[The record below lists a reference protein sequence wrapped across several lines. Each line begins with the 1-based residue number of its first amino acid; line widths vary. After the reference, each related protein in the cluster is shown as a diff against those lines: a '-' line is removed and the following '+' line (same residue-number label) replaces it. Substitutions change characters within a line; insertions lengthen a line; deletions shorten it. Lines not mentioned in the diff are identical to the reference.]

1 VDDDHPQQAVVTG
14 RFESGKSHNRHMA
27 NTARWF
33 VTGAAV
39 AVIASFPLAAI
50 SALVFRFPIP
60 FGGYASG
67 PDAVIPAL
75 TATLFYGAL
84 GGFAVQAALGGI
96 AGVIAG
102 RQSGAA
108 VAPAWRQCV
117 GWAIVGALPGV
128 LALSVLDWLI
138 GPW

>member
-1 VDDDHPQQAVVTG
+1 
-14 RFESGKSHNRHMA
+14 MA

-39 AVIASFPLAAI
+39 AVTASFPLAAV
-50 SALVFRFPIP
+50 SAFLFRFPIP

-75 TATLFYGAL
+75 VATLFYGML
-84 GGFAVQAALGGI
+84 GGFAVQAVLGGI

-102 RQSGAA
+102 HQAGVA
-108 VAPAWRQCV
+108 VGHAWKRCI
-117 GWAIVGALPGV
+117 GFSIVGALPGV
-128 LALSVLDWLI
+128 MVLSVLDWLI